1 MQPLAIA
8 ALAVSFASAAANS
21 VRRPES
27 QSHSI
32 TFEYDEVIGLPSSAA
47 CDFDAGF
54 LVTDEYQ
61 ASRRVRFS
69 GPGFGAFNGGV
80 LIDGC
85 TFDADDYPPLANASL
100 IGSRT
105 LGFSTLHLLDGTNG
119 KPVAPESL
127 RFDTAVTNLRLG
139 LAGIDDKPVTVELY
153 DGVFDSFEDQG
164 TLLRRLVFPL
174 TPEMRIYELVN
185 DNQIFV
191 DCVRRVVISSPAK
204 LFLLDEIS
212 YGESTATD
220 ATCQVDTTDDD
231 YDIVDSAAAPRR
243 AGAPAVPTLVAAA
256 LVASR
261 AASAL
266 WRHGHAPMARAGGPS
281 RRSASP

>member
-1 MQPLAIA
+1 MDP
-8 ALAVSFASAAANS
+8 
-21 VRRPES
+21 RR
-27 QSHSI
+27 
-32 TFEYDEVIGLPSSAA
+32 
-47 CDFDAGF
+47 
-54 LVTDEYQ
+54 
-61 ASRRVRFS
+61 RRRTE
-69 GPGFGAFNGGV
+69 GTP
-80 LIDGC
+80 
-85 TFDADDYPPLANASL
+85 NASL

-105 LGFSTLHLLDGTNG
+105 LGFSTLHLLEGTNG

-174 TPEMRIYELVN
+174 TPEMRIHELVN

-191 DCVRRVVISSPAK
+191 DCVRRVVILSPAK

-220 ATCQVDTTDDD
+220 ATCQVDITDDD
-231 YDIVDSAAAPRR
+231 DIIDSAAVPRRR
-243 AGAPAVPTLVAAA
+243 AGAPVALTVTLVAAA

-261 AASAL
+261 APRRPR
-266 WRHGHAPMARAGGPS
+266 RHSHGT
-281 RRSASP
+281 RRTIER